1 MSGQDFKK
9 FAAELI
15 SPSELFES
23 HRERSRTVVQES
35 IELLGSLAN
44 LTRSS
49 LVTGVQTAT
58 TTSTPSALQELP
70 ASSPLAPSVQY
81 RTSRS
86 EYQQAL
92 NDQRIAQALAALQ
105 GHRQNPA
112 KSRTII
118 RPGQEPF
125 KPVPVPSVNASVKET
140 RLTSSQRRPSECQ
153 PILRENDPN
162 SY

>member
-1 MSGQDFKK
+1 MSKQDFKK

-15 SPSELFES
+15 SPSQLFES
-23 HRERSRTVVQES
+23 HRERSRATVQES
-35 IELLGSLAN
+35 IELLGSLAT

-49 LVTGVQTAT
+49 LVTDFASKAETLLQT
-58 TTSTPSALQELP
+58 Q
-70 ASSPLAPSVQY
+70 SPLKNPGQSPPPVQY

-92 NDQRIAQALAALQ
+92 NDQRIAQALAGLQ
-105 GHRQNPA
+105 NHRENPT

-118 RPGQEPF
+118 RPGDEPF
-125 KPVPVPSVNASVKET
+125 KAVPVPSVNVFVKEN

-153 PILRENDPN
+153 PILRENDSS

>member
-1 MSGQDFKK
+1 MSSQDFKK

-23 HRERSRTVVQES
+23 HRERSRTTVQES
-35 IELLGSLAN
+35 IELLGSLAT

-49 LVTGVQTAT
+49 LVTEFTQTAA
-58 TTSTPSALQELP
+58 TPQELP
-70 ASSPLAPSVQY
+70 PSSPLAPSVQY

-92 NDQRIAQALAALQ
+92 NDQRTAQALAALQ
-105 GHRQNPA
+105 GHRQNPT

-118 RPGQEPF
+118 RPGQGSNEPF
-125 KPVPVPSVNASVKET
+125 KPLPIPSLNVSVKET
-140 RLTSSQRRPSECQ
+140 RLTSSQRRPSCCQ
-153 PILRENDPN
+153 PILRENDP
-162 SY
+162 STY

>member
-23 HRERSRTVVQES
+23 HRERSRATVQES

-49 LVTGVQTAT
+49 LVMGTPTAAS
-58 TTSTPSALQELP
+58 STPQELP
-70 ASSPLAPSVQY
+70 SSSPLAPSVQY

-105 GHRQNPA
+105 GHRQNPV

-125 KPVPVPSVNASVKET
+125 KPVPVPSVNVSVKET

>member
-1 MSGQDFKK
+1 MSNQDFKK

-15 SPSELFES
+15 SPSELFEP
-23 HRERSRTVVQES
+23 HRERNRATVQES

-49 LVTGVQTAT
+49 LVKELTQ
-58 TTSTPSALQELP
+58 PSNPTHQELP
-70 ASSPLAPSVQY
+70 ANSPLTPSVQY

-92 NDQRIAQALAALQ
+92 NDQRTAQALAALQ
-105 GHRQNPA
+105 NRRENPV

-125 KPVPVPSVNASVKET
+125 KPVPIPSLSVSVKESKMT
-140 RLTSSQRRPSECQ
+140 GSQRRPSECQ
-153 PILRENDPN
+153 PILRENDPS

>member
-23 HRERSRTVVQES
+23 HRERSRTTVQES
-35 IELLGSLAN
+35 IELLGSLAQ

-49 LVTGVQTAT
+49 LVTEFTQTT
-58 TTSTPSALQELP
+58 NPTHQELP
-70 ASSPLAPSVQY
+70 ASSPLAPAVQY
-81 RTSRS
+81 RTSRG

-105 GHRQNPA
+105 GHRQNPI

-118 RPGQEPF
+118 RSGQEPF

-153 PILRENDPN
+153 PILRENDPS